1 MAAFIHH
8 MLQLFAERRE
18 LGDTPVHLNQ
28 VMARNAVGLG
38 AGSFWLRA
46 QIQQFANRIQFE
58 AKFAGV
64 TDEVQS
70 GGFRRVV
77 AALFALGARRRG
89 NKPDLFIIADRRNL
103 HPRKFRQFA
112 DRNFHGRPLEPLV
125 AIGCKLFSRCTKGI
139 GMADHCCDS
148 GDSCCAP
155 PPLKF
160 PEPPAEDAAA
170 DKSCG
175 TDAACGCHGGVP
187 RFDGVDPRYKS
198 ILWTVIAINGVM
210 FLTEVVAGQLAGSQA
225 LKADA
230 LDFLANTVT
239 YGLSLAVIGASQRTR
254 ASAAL
259 LKGASLGLMATW
271 VMASTIYHTLILG
284 LPSAELMGGIGVLA
298 LAANVASV
306 LLLLRYK
313 DGDANVRSVW
323 LCSRNDAI
331 GNVVVMIAAL
341 GVWSTSTAWPD
352 LAVAAVM
359 AGIFLSSSVQIL
371 RQAWTEYRH
380 EGGHSHA
387 AAAE

>member
-1 MAAFIHH
+1 
-8 MLQLFAERRE
+8 
-18 LGDTPVHLNQ
+18 
-28 VMARNAVGLG
+28 
-38 AGSFWLRA
+38 
-46 QIQQFANRIQFE
+46 
-58 AKFAGV
+58 
-64 TDEVQS
+64 
-70 GGFRRVV
+70 
-77 AALFALGARRRG
+77 
-89 NKPDLFIIADRRNL
+89 
-103 HPRKFRQFA
+103 
-112 DRNFHGRPLEPLV
+112 
-125 AIGCKLFSRCTKGI
+125 
-139 GMADHCCDS
+139 MADNCCDS
-148 GDSCCAP
+148 GDNCCAP

-160 PEPPAEDAAA
+160 RELPAENVLAAT
-170 DKSCG
+170 SCD

-187 RFDGVDPRYKS
+187 RFDGLDPRYKR

-230 LDFLANTVT
+230 LDFLADTVT
-239 YGLSLAVIGASQRTR
+239 YGLSLAVIGASQHTR

-298 LAANVASV
+298 LAANLASV

-341 GVWSTSTAWPD
+341 GVWATSTAWPD
-352 LAVAAVM
+352 LAVAVVM
-359 AGIFLSSSVQIL
+359 AGIFLSSSAQIL
-371 RQAWTEYRH
+371 RQAWAEYRH
-380 EGGHSHA
+380 EGEHSYT